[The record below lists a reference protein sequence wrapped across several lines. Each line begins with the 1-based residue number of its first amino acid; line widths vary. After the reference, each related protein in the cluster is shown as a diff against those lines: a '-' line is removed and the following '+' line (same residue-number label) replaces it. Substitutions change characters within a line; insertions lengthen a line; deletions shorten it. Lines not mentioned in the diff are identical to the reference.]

1 MRVILVD
8 DENLAL
14 SRLNKLLVE
23 REDCEVIGSFLKA
36 EEAIEQIKQH
46 LPDLVFMDIEMP
58 GMNGIEATE
67 RIHEVSPRTE
77 VIFTTAYNEHAL
89 TAYGLEVLDYIMKP
103 VTRNRLD
110 KTMKMYQRRAVP
122 APLDVIEDTAER
134 GTLIR
139 CLGMLQVQLHPNEA
153 PKHLKFRTTK
163 IRELFAYLL
172 HHRNKPIKRD
182 TLLELLWP
190 ELDERRGITNLH
202 SGIHRLRGM
211 LNEFMGEDRI
221 SVRYQQFGYI
231 LETGEL
237 RIDAEEWESRLN
249 RLPSLSP
256 STLAEHRYVSDQY
269 EGKYFGEGDYAW
281 AELERQRLH
290 ALWQNHALKLAQYYI
305 ESGHPNEALMLYHQ
319 MQQFDPMMEEVSL
332 SLMKLYDRLG
342 NKEPVVAQY
351 HQLAAALQQEA
362 GVDPGPEV
370 ESWYR
375 EWKTRNI

>member
-14 SRLNKLLVE
+14 SRLNKLLLE
-23 REDCEVIGSFLKA
+23 REDCKVIGSFLKA
-36 EEAIEQIKQH
+36 EEAIEQIKHH
-46 LPDLVFMDIEMP
+46 LPDLVFMDIHMP

-67 RIHEVSPRTE
+67 RIHEVSPKTE

-122 APLDVIEDTAER
+122 TPMNVTEEPEEPLMF
-134 GTLIR
+134 IR
-139 CLGMLQVQLHPNEA
+139 CLGMLQVQLHPSEP

-190 ELDERRGITNLH
+190 ELEERKGISNLH
-202 SGIHRLRGM
+202 SGIHRIRGM
-211 LNEFMGEDRI
+211 MNEFMGEDRM
-221 SVRYQQFGYI
+221 SVRYQHFGYI
-231 LETGEL
+231 LDTGEF
-237 RIDAEEWESRLN
+237 RIDAEEWERRLN
-249 RLPSLSP
+249 RLSVLSP
-256 STLAEHRYVSDQY
+256 STLAEHRYVSDLY
-269 EGKYFGEGDYAW
+269 EGKYYGEDDYAW

-290 ALWQNHALKLAQYYI
+290 ALWQNHAMKLAQYYMDADQ
-305 ESGHPNEALMLYHQ
+305 HNEAIVLYHR
-319 MQQFDPMMEEVSL
+319 MHQFDPTMEEISL
-332 SLMKLYDRLG
+332 SLMKLYAELG
-342 NKEPVVAQY
+342 NKDPVVAQY
-351 HQLAAALQQEA
+351 NQLAAALQQEA
-362 GVDPGPEV
+362 GIDPGFDV
-370 ESWYR
+370 QFWYD
-375 EWKTRNI
+375 EWKNKNS